1 MKRSLRMSLVAGG
14 MAVLAIV
21 GTSVPA
27 SAKTITLSTMYGNCQ
42 VDGAATSRGATVTNY
57 TCSTA
62 RAGVKY
68 YDAGGT
74 HRTAYGSW
82 VGQNKASVATAQTT
96 MITHRLAQGTKSG
109 SVSGSVYF

>member
-1 MKRSLRMSLVAGG
+1 MKRSLRTSLVAGG
-14 MAVLAIV
+14 LAVLAIV

-27 SAKTITLSTMYGNCQ
+27 SAKTITLSTMYGSCS

-57 TCSTA
+57 TCTTA

-74 HRTAYGSW
+74 QRTSWGSW
-82 VGQNKASVATAQTT
+82 VGQNQASVATATTT
-96 MITHRLAQGTKSG
+96 MITHRIAQGTKSG
-109 SVSGSVYF
+109 AVSGSYYF